1 MELVE
6 AAALYHLLL
15 TLLWLLSKWK
25 TSADTEESSVRL
37 VNTDPLQLWKVID
50 SCDDRYVTV

>member
-37 VNTDPLQLWKVID
+37 VNTDSLQLWKVID